1 MLKRNKL
8 IIANWKMYLGYQE
21 SIDVARELVAH
32 EFENVRIVL
41 CPSFIALA
49 AVEGVMRTSSI
60 GLGAQDA
67 FFEDSG
73 AYTGEISPAQL
84 REIGVSYV
92 IVGHSE
98 RRQYQGETD
107 EVINK
112 KLRTVLEEDMIP
124 IVCVGETFE
133 QRQEKQ
139 KDSVLIRQ
147 LHRAFEGIEVGTS
160 SQVIIAY
167 EPVWVI
173 GSGQA
178 VDPEEAEHTNA
189 VLRQVIVDLYPSK
202 IVQNFSFIYGGSVSA
217 RSVKSFCSREHI
229 DGVLVGGA
237 SIRGDDFMSLIQRA
251 GSP

>member
-1 MLKRNKL
+1 MLKKNKF
-8 IIANWKMYLGYQE
+8 IIANWKMYLGYKE
-21 SIDVARELVAH
+21 SVDLARELVDH

-41 CPSFIALA
+41 CPSFTALA
-49 AVEGVMRTSSI
+49 AVAAITRTSRI
-60 GLGAQDA
+60 GLGAQDS
-67 FFEDSG
+67 FFEDRG
-73 AYTGEISPAQL
+73 AYTGEISPSQL

-107 EVINK
+107 EVVNK
-112 KLRTVLEEDMIP
+112 KLRNVLEEGMIP

-147 LHRAFEGIEVGTS
+147 MHRAFDGIEVGTS
-160 SQVIIAY
+160 AQVIIAY

-189 VLRQVIVDLYPSK
+189 VLKQVIVDLYPSK
-202 IVQNFSFIYGGSVSA
+202 VLQNFSFIYGGSVSA
-217 RSVKSFCSREHI
+217 RSVKSFCSHEHI

-237 SIRGDDFMSLIQRA
+237 SVQGNDFISLIQSA
-251 GSP
+251 I